1 MLDKLKTLGILL
13 LMVYLLWVCFFT
25 DDSKDSPEHTDLRR
39 IKMQEQV
46 KEVRP

>member
-13 LMVYLLWVCFFT
+13 LVAYLLWVCLFT
-25 DDSKDSPEHTDLRR
+25 EDSKDGPEHTDLRR
-39 IKMQEQV
+39 IKMQEQA